1 MLKKQGKK
9 KMKTTWSLTIGNGGE
24 NHTGMEFL
32 GKRRQRGEGWDI
44 DRLLAAKDILENIFG
59 KKVEVFNLNELC
71 LGEVEIPEQKRPK
84 DAYLMVVRNFLTKE
98 VHENFKKELSSYEW
112 DRKYFDTRRQ
122 KVLNKHAR
130 ANVCYG
136 KTGRASDFENK
147 KGTIIGFD
155 QSPLVE
161 RLLRV
166 VEILMNDK
174 DLIVEG
180 NQYDDVDK
188 NGIGPHGDTERVL
201 VACLRVGEA
210 MTMKFGMFN
219 DCLMK
224 GKSFKTIINGGDLY
238 FMSEEAVGAE
248 WKHRSKW
255 TWRHAAGA
263 KKYLK
268 MKGEVEK
275 DTPKQ
280 LGKTPEKTPQKTQEK
295 IKFKKMKKT
304 KTKMKKQKL

>member
-1 MLKKQGKK
+1 MLKTQGKK

-32 GKRRQRGEGWDI
+32 GKRRKRGEGWDI

-71 LGEVEIPEQKRPK
+71 LGEVKIPELQRPK
-84 DAYLMVVRNFLTKE
+84 DAYLMVVRNFLSKE

-136 KTGRASDFENK
+136 KNGRASDFENK
-147 KGTIIGFD
+147 KGTIVGFD

-248 WKHRSKW
+248 WKYRSKW

-275 DTPKQ
+275 TPKKTPK
-280 LGKTPEKTPQKTQEK
+280 KTPEKTQEK

-304 KTKMKKQKL
+304 KT